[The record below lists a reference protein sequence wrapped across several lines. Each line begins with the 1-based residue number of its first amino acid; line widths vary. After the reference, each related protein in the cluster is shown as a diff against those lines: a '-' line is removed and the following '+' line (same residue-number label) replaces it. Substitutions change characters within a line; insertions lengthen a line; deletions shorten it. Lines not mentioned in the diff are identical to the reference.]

1 MTMKIKQI
9 NILLKAKCVYITKLE
24 YMEPLYKISVPFS
37 SIQLC

>member
-1 MTMKIKQI
+1 MKIIQQI

-24 YMEPLYKISVPFS
+24 YMGTLYKISVPFS